1 MKAGKKIMIIAGC
14 FFAAIALFICF
25 SAINHSIRLKKEEP
39 LREPIGQLVEVNGA
53 KMNVYTEGSGEKTLI
68 FLSGGGTCSPV
79 LDFKSLYSLLGD
91 DYRIVV
97 IEKFGYG
104 FSDII
109 DTPRD
114 IDSVLEASREALRQA
129 GIDGPFVLCPHSLS
143 GIESLYWAQKYPDE
157 IEAIIGLD
165 MALPS
170 AYEGYPISM
179 FGVRLGQ
186 FGARIGITR
195 FIPKNEISSAIKHGT
210 LTDKEKEIYC
220 AVFYSRTATST
231 MIEELKN
238 IKQSAA
244 KVGSGDM
251 PQVPMLMFVSNGSGT
266 GWDTEK
272 WQNYQLEFAEGKDNI
287 QTVML
292 DCGHYVHDYE
302 YERISEEIKAFLG

>member
-1 MKAGKKIMIIAGC
+1 MTIVGC
-14 FFAAIALFICF
+14 FVVAIALFICI
-25 SAINHSIRLKKEEP
+25 SAVNHSIRLKKEEP

-53 KMNVYTEGSGEKTLI
+53 KMNVFTEGSGEKTLI

-129 GIDGPFVLCPHSLS
+129 EIEGPFVLCPHSLS

-170 AYEGYPISM
+170 AYEGYPINM
-179 FGVRLGQ
+179 FSARLGQ

-195 FIPKNEISSAIKHGT
+195 FIPVAGISDAIKHGT
-210 LTDKEKEIYC
+210 LTDEEKEIYC

-231 MIEELKN
+231 MIDELKN

-244 KVGSGDM
+244 KVGRGEI
-251 PQVPMLMFVSNGSGT
+251 PKIPMLMFVSNGSGT

-272 WQNYQLEFAEGKDNI
+272 WQRCQFEFAEGKDNI

-292 DCGHYVHDYE
+292 DCPHYVHDYE
-302 YERISEEIKAFLG
+302 YERMSEEIKAFLSELE

>member
-14 FFAAIALFICF
+14 FVTAIALFVCF
-25 SAINHSIRLKKEEP
+25 SFINHHIQLKREEP
-39 LREPIGQLVEVNGA
+39 LRAPIGQLVEVNGA

-79 LDFKSLYSLLGD
+79 LDFRSLYSLLSD

-114 IDSVLEASREALRQA
+114 IDSVLESSREALRQA
-129 GIDGPFVLCPHSLS
+129 GIEGPFTLCPHSLS
-143 GIESLYWAQKYPDE
+143 GIESLYWAQKYPNE

-170 AYEGYPISM
+170 AYEGYPINM

-195 FIPKNEISSAIKHGT
+195 LFPVTEISTAIKYGT
-210 LTDKEKEIYC
+210 LTEEEKEIYR
-220 AVFYSRTATST
+220 AVFYNRTSTST

-251 PQVPMLMFVSNGSGT
+251 PHVPMLMFVSNGSGT
-266 GWDTEK
+266 SWDTEK
-272 WQNYQLEFAEGKDNI
+272 WQGCQLEFAKGKDNI
-287 QTVML
+287 QTIIL
-292 DCGHYVHDYE
+292 DCPHYVHDYE
-302 YERISEEIKAFLG
+302 YERISEDIKAFLG